1 MLVLTL
7 RDADWPKLC
16 SINKWEPSTHF
27 SFSSSVGKLQISS
40 RGSSKFMV
48 GHVLTLWFINH
59 FHWWWCFWNY
69 RGFFCQFQLVRNI
82 LHLVLQYHFTAT
94 LFFFSLLSVFFNNW
108 VTQRAPVSVYSC
120 MFCKLHMKRP
130 ENYIILCTS
139 HLSVSC

>member
-48 GHVLTLWFINH
+48 GHVLTLLIYKSFPLMVV
-59 FHWWWCFWNY
+59 FLKLQ
-69 RGFFCQFQLVRNI
+69 GFFCQFQLVSNI